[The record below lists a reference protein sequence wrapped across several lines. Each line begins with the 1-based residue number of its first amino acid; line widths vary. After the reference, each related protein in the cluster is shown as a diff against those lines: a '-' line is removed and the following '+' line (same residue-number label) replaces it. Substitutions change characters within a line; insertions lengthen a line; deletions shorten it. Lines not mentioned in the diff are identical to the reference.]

1 MTRRDPIRAF
11 TPLALAVLL
20 LPAGSCAV
28 AQAVQSR
35 NRVAEATK
43 GAEVS
48 GGGFDRPIQHVG
60 RVRVYASEEY
70 RAQRAGWEDRAR
82 AMVDSASA
90 VLGPAFGARLE
101 VVDARSW
108 SPDCDPASLR
118 ECLAELAEHD
128 PGDDVDWVLG
138 LVSAVPRFTTSFDE
152 LGMAAVPGHHLLMR
166 DLYASGERKAI
177 DAMFPAMSASKR
189 TEIYKERQKHKR
201 LVIFLHEWAHTM
213 GALHTRR
220 DDTILYP
227 SYDAQMAGF
236 SEENL
241 RLIDASLTDR
251 FPFDPSYPTL
261 SEFIVANDSEE
272 WLPGERDRL
281 LAALR
286 SRGASSVT
294 SQAPVPAQI
303 TIAGDEDKLLAGVSP
318 EDRIRYSKANQQFE
332 ARDLEASWE
341 SLEPLLDRY
350 PNCYAIQHFGCSL
363 AMHVGARQQAGEACR
378 RAIDLAGGQ

>member
-1 MTRRDPIRAF
+1 MTRRDRTRPFAW
-11 TPLALAVLL
+11 LALAALL
-20 LPAGSCAV
+20 SPAGSCAV

-43 GAEVS
+43 GAAVS

-70 RAQRAGWEDRAR
+70 RAQRAGWESRTR
-82 AMVDSASA
+82 KMVDSASA
-90 VLGPAFGARLE
+90 VLGPAFAVRLE
-101 VVDARSW
+101 VVDTRSW
-108 SPDCDPASLR
+108 NPACDPASLQ
-118 ECLAELAEHD
+118 ECLAELGEHD
-128 PGDDVDWVLG
+128 PSEDVDWVLG
-138 LVSAVPRFTTSFDE
+138 LVSAVPRFTSSFDE
-152 LGMAAVPGHHLLMR
+152 LGMAALPGRHLLMR
-166 DLYASGERKAI
+166 DLYAPGEREAI

-189 TEIYKERQKHKR
+189 TEIYKERGKHKH

-227 SYDAQMAGF
+227 RYDSEMAGF

-251 FPFDPSYPTL
+251 FPFDPVYPSL
-261 SEFIVANDSEE
+261 SEFIVANDSKE
-272 WLPGERDRL
+272 WWPGERDRL
-281 LAALR
+281 LAGLQWMGGSA
-286 SRGASSVT
+286 VT
-294 SQAPVPAQI
+294 SSTPAPAQI

-318 EDRIRYSKANQQFE
+318 EDRIRYSTANQQFE
-332 ARDLEASWE
+332 AQDLEASWE
-341 SLEPLLDRY
+341 SLEPLLARY
-350 PNCYAIQHFGCSL
+350 PDCYAIQHFGCSL
-363 AMHVGARQQAGEACR
+363 AMHIGARQQAGEACR